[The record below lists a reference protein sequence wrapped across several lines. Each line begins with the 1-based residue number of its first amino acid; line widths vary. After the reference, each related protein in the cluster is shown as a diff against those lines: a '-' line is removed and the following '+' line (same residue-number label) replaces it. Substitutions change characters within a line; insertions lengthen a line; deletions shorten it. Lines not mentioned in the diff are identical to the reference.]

1 MLLFLMTTEEIPDAE
16 SGQLELDT
24 YNVREGDFVV
34 FKVIVT
40 KDTRT
45 LELTQVVQVIEGD
58 PPDIR
63 IEGVLLSYSK

>member
-1 MLLFLMTTEEIPDAE
+1 MFFFSMTTEEILGAE

-63 IEGVLLSYSK
+63 IE

>member
-1 MLLFLMTTEEIPDAE
+1 MLLLLLITTEEVDLPGAE

-24 YNVREGDFVV
+24 FNVREGDFVV
-34 FKVIVT
+34 FKVIVR
-40 KDTRT
+40 KDSRI

-63 IEGVLLSYSK
+63 IE